1 MKLNGNSYRQIGS
14 NIMKRSSISFLGN
27 IVVAVVLVLIGCLGF
42 MSCKSRTFRSEKRDE
57 QNVPSDSTTFR
68 KPRPIHGGVVVAM
81 YGTPYTRFE
90 AKKVPRPE
98 EAEE

>member
-1 MKLNGNSYRQIGS
+1 
-14 NIMKRSSISFLGN
+14 MKRSSISFLGN

-57 QNVPSDSTTFR
+57 QNVPFDSTALR
-68 KPRPIHGGVVVAM
+68 KPRPIHGGVVAM

-90 AKKVPRPE
+90 AKKVPRPD
-98 EAEE
+98 EAQE

>member
-1 MKLNGNSYRQIGS
+1 
-14 NIMKRSSISFLGN
+14 MKRSSISSLGN
-27 IVVAVVLVLIGCLGF
+27 IVVAVVLALIGCLGF

-57 QNVPSDSTTFR
+57 QNVPSDSTALR

-90 AKKVPRPE
+90 PKKVPRPD
-98 EAEE
+98 EAQE

>member
-1 MKLNGNSYRQIGS
+1 MKLNGNSYRQISS
-14 NIMKRSSISFLGN
+14 NIMKRSSISSLGN
-27 IVVAVVLVLIGCLGF
+27 IVVAVVLALIGCLGF

-57 QNVPSDSTTFR
+57 QNVPSDSTALR

-90 AKKVPRPE
+90 PKKVPRPD
-98 EAEE
+98 EAQE